1 MKSLELSS
9 TLLGLRVASE
19 PLNLLYCFIG
29 TILGTL
35 IGVLPGIGPAATI
48 ALLLPI
54 TFKMTTVQ
62 AIIMLSGIYYG
73 AMYGG
78 STTSIL
84 VNIPGEASC
93 VMTCLDGHAMAKK
106 GRAGVAL
113 GISAF
118 GSFIGGTFGVI
129 ALQLLGAPLAAFA
142 LKFGPPEY
150 FGLLFLGLLLVIYL
164 SSKSVLNGL
173 IMAAVGLL
181 LSTIGIDLITADKR
195 FTFNLNEISDGIEV
209 VSMVMGLFGISEVL
223 LNLEKEFNVEVM
235 YRTKFKDLFPSMADW
250 AEAKW
255 AIVRGTLIGFM
266 LGILPGG
273 GAMLSNFVA
282 YAVEVKVSK
291 NPQKFGTG
299 AIEGVA
305 SPETAN
311 NAAANASFIP
321 LLVLGIP
328 PNIVLALLIGTFM
341 IHGLQPGPL
350 LIVEH
355 PEVFYGTVMSMY
367 IGNIMCLVF
376 NLPMIPIWVLLL
388 RMPYKILFPLIILFC
403 TVGAY
408 SINSSFFDVGE
419 MLIFGI
425 VGYVLRKLEFELGP
439 LILAFIIGRMLET
452 SLRQSLA
459 MSGGDFSIFFT
470 RPIAAG
476 TIIFAILFCIFS
488 MLPNLRKMRI
498 QVAEQAED

>member
-1 MKSLELSS
+1 MDFISS
-9 TLLGLRVASE
+9 TLLGLKVASD
-19 PLNLLYCFIG
+19 PLNLFYCFIG

-54 TFKMTTVQ
+54 TFKMSTVQ

-93 VMTCLDGHAMAKK
+93 VTTCFDGHAMAKK
-106 GRAGVAL
+106 GKAGIAL

-129 ALQLLGAPLAAFA
+129 ALQLLGAPLAAIA

-150 FGLLFLGLLLVIYL
+150 CGLLLLGMLLVINL
-164 SSKSVLNGL
+164 SSKSILNGL
-173 IMAAVGLL
+173 IMATFGVLL
-181 LSTIGIDLITADKR
+181 ATIGIDVITADKR

-223 LNLEKEFNVEVM
+223 LNLEKEFNVQVM
-235 YRTKFKDLFPSMADW
+235 YRTKFKELFPSMAEW
-250 AEAKW
+250 AAAKW
-255 AIVRGTLIGFM
+255 AIVRGTVIGFV

-282 YAVEVKVSK
+282 YAIEKKVSK
-291 NPQKFGTG
+291 HPENFGTG
-299 AIEGVA
+299 VIEGVA
-305 SPETAN
+305 APETAN
-311 NAAANASFIP
+311 NAASTASFIP

-350 LIVEH
+350 LLVEH
-355 PEVFYGTVMSMY
+355 PDIFYGTVMSMY

-388 RMPYKILFPLIILFC
+388 RMPYKIMFPLIVLFC

-408 SINSSFFDVGE
+408 SVNSSFFDVWV

-425 VGYVLRKLEFELGP
+425 AGYILRKLDFELGP
-439 LILAFIIGRMLET
+439 LVLAFIISRMLET
-452 SLRQSLA
+452 SLRQSLS

-476 TIIFAILFCIFS
+476 TLICAILFCIFS
-488 MLPNLRKMRI
+488 MLPNFRKARLT
-498 QVAEQAED
+498 VAESAED

>member
-1 MKSLELSS
+1 M
-9 TLLGLRVASE
+9 
-19 PLNLLYCFIG
+19 NLFYCFVG

-93 VMTCLDGHAMAKK
+93 VTTCFDGHAMAKQ

-129 ALQLLGAPLAAFA
+129 ALQVLGAPLASFA
-142 LKFGPPEY
+142 LRFGPPEY
-150 FGLLFLGLLLVIYL
+150 FGLLLVGMLLVVYL
-164 SSKSVLNGL
+164 SSKSVINGL
-173 IMAAVGLL
+173 IMA
-181 LSTIGIDLITADKR
+181 SIGILLATVGIDVITADKR
-195 FTFNLNEISDGIEV
+195 FTFNINEISDGIEV

-223 LNLEKEFNVEVM
+223 LNLEKDFSVQNIIH
-235 YRTKFKDLFPSMADW
+235 TKLRDLFPKVSDW
-250 AEAKW
+250 AAAKW
-255 AIVRGTLIGFM
+255 AIVRGALIGFG

-282 YAVEVKVSK
+282 YAVEKKIAK
-291 NPQKFGTG
+291 NPERFGNG
-299 AIEGVA
+299 AIEGIA

-311 NAAANASFIP
+311 NAASNASFIP
-321 LLVLGIP
+321 LLILGIP

-355 PEVFYGTVMSMY
+355 PDVFYGTVMSMY

-376 NLPMIPIWVLLL
+376 NLPMIPVWVALL
-388 RMPYKILFPLIILFC
+388 RLPYKVLFPLIILFS
-403 TVGAY
+403 TVGVY
-408 SINSSFFDVGE
+408 SINSSFFDVWI

-425 VGYVLRKLEFELGP
+425 IGYILRKLEFELGP
-439 LILAFIIGRMLET
+439 LVLAFIISRMLET
-452 SLRQSLA
+452 SLRQSLT
-459 MSGGDFSIFFT
+459 MSGGDFSIFVT
-470 RPIAAG
+470 RPIAAA
-476 TIIFAILFCIFS
+476 TLIFAALFCIFS
-488 MLPNLRKMRI
+488 MLPNLRKARLK
-498 QVAEQAED
+498 VVETGRGLN